1 MMSSPRLS
9 AIVVLA
15 STFAVSVGLA
25 ANNPPRFDP
34 RDDSVATPGAPRL
47 GIEPIAPAPEPAVTG
62 NPLWGIPL
70 KSLTATRERPI
81 FSPSRRPPAPVVAA
95 APVEPA
101 KAPPPP
107 PPPPAEPERPA
118 LKLLGIV
125 SGASDGFAIFISDT
139 TRDIIR
145 LKTGEGHEG
154 WILRSVKAREA
165 VLEKNRRSAVIE
177 LPPPMGDRK

>member
-1 MMSSPRLS
+1 LGRQQMMSSPRLS

-70 KSLTATRERPI
+70 KSLTATR
-81 FSPSRRPPAPVVAA
+81 PPARARF
-95 APVEPA
+95 
-101 KAPPPP
+101 PPPRAP
-107 PPPPAEPERPA
+107 RQPLSLLPRLWNRP
-118 LKLLGIV
+118 K
-125 SGASDGFAIFISDT
+125 
-139 TRDIIR
+139 RHRHRRR
-145 LKTGEGHEG
+145 LP
-154 WILRSVKAREA
+154 RSR
-165 VLEKNRRSAVIE
+165 NGRR
-177 LPPPMGDRK
+177 